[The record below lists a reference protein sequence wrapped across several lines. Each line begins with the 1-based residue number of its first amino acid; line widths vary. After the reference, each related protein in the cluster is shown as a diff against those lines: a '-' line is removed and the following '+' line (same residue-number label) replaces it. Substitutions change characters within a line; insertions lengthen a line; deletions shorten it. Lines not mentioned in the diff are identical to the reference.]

1 MSTAASQDSE
11 VQRLQAELAQVR
23 TEFQDF
29 VYAVSHDLRAPLRHI
44 TAFTQVIEEDLPN
57 PPEDIRG
64 HLATIRQSAQ
74 LLALQLDG
82 LTQLSRLGQQSLQI
96 QPVDVLSLLR
106 QVQQELQA
114 RQPERAV
121 VWQLPSELP
130 PVLADPALLRQVL
143 EQVLDNALKF
153 SAMRD
158 PAQISVSWL
167 PGAAAVGAG
176 LARGQL
182 QVADNGVGFA
192 SAQQDKLFK
201 VFGRLHLAREFA
213 GLGLGLLRCRK
224 ALARMGAAIEIAAE
238 PDQGCQVTLSLPL
251 A

>member
-1 MSTAASQDSE
+1 MSSTTSQDSE

-23 TEFQDF
+23 AEFQDF
-29 VYAVSHDLRAPLRHI
+29 VYCVSHDLRAPLRHI

-57 PPEDIRG
+57 PPADICA

-82 LTQLSRLGQQSLQI
+82 LTQLSRLGQQPLQI
-96 QPVDVLSLLR
+96 QPVNVLSLLS

-130 PVLADPALLRQVL
+130 QVLADPALLRQVL

-153 SAMRD
+153 TVMRD
-158 PAQISVSWL
+158 AAQICVSWL
-167 PGAAAVGAG
+167 PGAGAQ
-176 LARGQL
+176 ARGQL
-182 QVADNGVGFA
+182 LVSDNGVGFA

-201 VFGRLHLAREFA
+201 VFGRLHLTREFA

-224 ALARMGAAIEIAAE
+224 ALARMGAEIEIAAE